1 MATAIKRRALAIDV
15 EVKHLQQV
23 DCYSER
29 EMTTQSWLADA
40 SDTELKV
47 FVSLVDFQNSLKDIV
62 PSVSKADVQKYL
74 RLRDQ
79 FSSNEERG

>member
-1 MATAIKRRALAIDV
+1 
-15 EVKHLQQV
+15 
-23 DCYSER
+23 
-29 EMTTQSWLADA
+29 
-40 SDTELKV
+40 
-47 FVSLVDFQNSLKDIV
+47 VSLVDFQNSLKDIV